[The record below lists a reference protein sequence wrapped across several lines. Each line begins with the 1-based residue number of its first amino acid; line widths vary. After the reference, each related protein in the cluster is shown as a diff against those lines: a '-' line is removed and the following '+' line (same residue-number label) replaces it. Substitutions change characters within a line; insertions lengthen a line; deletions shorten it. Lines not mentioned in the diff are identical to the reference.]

1 MHNGHRDE
9 EDVSIFLGSDGDVV
23 DMFSL
28 LIKGEVVFDSDLL
41 TRKDEIDAWVFLV
54 TEDASGFGVVL
65 MEF

>member
-1 MHNGHRDE
+1 M
-9 EDVSIFLGSDGDVV
+9 GSDGDVV

-41 TRKDEIDAWVFLV
+41 TRKDEMDAWVFLV